1 MQFRS
6 ISDPWSQSLPS
17 QFDQTQLEPAG
28 LFQPLFFSHNRQRPV
43 VIDNACCFCSHGCD
57 FEAVVRVMLRNHYSD
72 KCRFVFQNN
81 VGEIVYLASP
91 TAATTASHSAICS
104 R

>member
-1 MQFRS
+1 
-6 ISDPWSQSLPS
+6 
-17 QFDQTQLEPAG
+17 
-28 LFQPLFFSHNRQRPV
+28 

-81 VGEIVYLASP
+81 VGEIV
-91 TAATTASHSAICS
+91 
-104 R
+104 